1 LLGNQGSDRRRRIY
15 TAALIPIGLVTLL
28 TFSKGALF
36 LGLPA
41 ACLYVFWR
49 WQRANGRRTWPWLVA
64 FGLLG
69 GIGILLAQQI
79 PQLAGRFSLQG
90 ETGVFRINLWR
101 ASLNMLADHPI
112 FGVGL
117 DNFLYEYRGRY
128 ILDAAWREPDLN
140 HPHNFILDF
149 ATRLGLAGLLAGGW
163 MAWVWAQTLRR
174 VQKRAAGAWLPV
186 AVGLGG
192 AFVDIWIHGLVD
204 HAFFL
209 VDLAFAFYLLLGT
222 TVWLDLRGVTESERP
237 ASVKACPE
245 RSRRIDPRRS

>member
-1 LLGNQGSDRRRRIY
+1 MA
-15 TAALIPIGLVTLL
+15 TLIPISLVTLL

-41 ACLYVFWR
+41 AWLYVFWR
-49 WQRANGRRTWPWLVA
+49 WQQVNGRRTWPWLVA

-69 GIGILLAQQI
+69 GLSILLVQQI

-101 ASLNMLADHPI
+101 ASFNMLADHPL

-163 MAWVWAQTLRR
+163 LAWVWAQTLGR
-174 VQKRAAGAWLPV
+174 VQKRTTGAWLPV
-186 AVGLGG
+186 TIGLGG
-192 AFVDIWIHGLVD
+192 AFVNIWVHGLVD

-222 TVWLDLRGVTESERP
+222 TVWLDQRSVTESQ
-237 ASVKACPE
+237 AAGAGDSL
-245 RSRRIDPRRS
+245 S